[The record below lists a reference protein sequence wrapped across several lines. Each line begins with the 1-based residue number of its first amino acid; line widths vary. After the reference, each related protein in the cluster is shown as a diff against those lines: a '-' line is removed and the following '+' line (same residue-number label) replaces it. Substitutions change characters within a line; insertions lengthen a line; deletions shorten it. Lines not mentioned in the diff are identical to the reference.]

1 MPSAAITALARS
13 GNLRLRTARRKKS
26 RFYECYHRRNSAK
39 AQLITRSAFVIN
51 NQNNRKNE
59 I

>member
-26 RFYECYHRRNSAK
+26 RFYECYHRRNSA
-39 AQLITRSAFVIN
+39 ALITRSALVIN